1 MLTLRIKTRALG
13 VIAKLSSLFI
23 LGPQCWI
30 FTQGEKWSPVISSSC
45 LGNSHFAPYRWKWSE
60 SPIRFV
66 CDTLEN
72 PHQQDWFW
80 DFLGWAGPS
89 SPFSFSAAEA
99 DSSVRGQHA
108 TAREQR
114 TPSGDASCACLFP
127 LFYQGKPGPYPLP
140 QIPMLKITQGRRLG
154 ERERLGRW
162 GVEVWVGR
170 WQIGRGQEAEWESF
184 LPVRPSTQSVE
195 LWNEDWPGR
204 WGPNTKLPPH
214 TPNPF
219 FFQSTCF
226 STEAVPGINRTHHFS
241 EPGIPGRESWLS
253 FSNSQPISGGRGGS
267 LVQNSPLQDQQ
278 KKDVSIRW
286 RESTECTSH

>member
-1 MLTLRIKTRALG
+1 MVGMLTLRIKTRALG

-89 SPFSFSAAEA
+89 SSLSISAAEA

-154 ERERLGRW
+154 ERERGWEDGVWKSGWGDDRMGGGRRLS
-162 GVEVWVGR
+162 GK
-170 WQIGRGQEAEWESF
+170 ASF
-184 LPVRPSTQSVE
+184 L
-195 LWNEDWPGR
+195 
-204 WGPNTKLPPH
+204 
-214 TPNPF
+214 
-219 FFQSTCF
+219 
-226 STEAVPGINRTHHFS
+226 
-241 EPGIPGRESWLS
+241 
-253 FSNSQPISGGRGGS
+253 
-267 LVQNSPLQDQQ
+267 
-278 KKDVSIRW
+278 
-286 RESTECTSH
+286 